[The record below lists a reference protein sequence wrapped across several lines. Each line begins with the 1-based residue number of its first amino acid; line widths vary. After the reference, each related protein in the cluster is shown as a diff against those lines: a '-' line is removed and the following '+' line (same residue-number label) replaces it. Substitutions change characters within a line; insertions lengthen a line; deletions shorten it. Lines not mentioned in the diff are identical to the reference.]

1 MRSYIVVYTPWMRRS
16 KAVCAEL
23 FSIPPSRS
31 NRLTLMNLNISQNN
45 LRLKTEEI
53 RMENIMYPNCRDMRI
68 LVWFMEHF
76 CMSLNINKL
85 E

>member
-1 MRSYIVVYTPWMRRS
+1 MRSYIVVYTPWMCAEI
-16 KAVCAEL
+16 KQYLDAEL

-31 NRLTLMNLNISQNN
+31 NRLTLMNLNISQNK
-45 LRLKTEEI
+45 LRFETEKI

-76 CMSLNINKL
+76 SMSLNIN
-85 E
+85 

>member
-1 MRSYIVVYTPWMRRS
+1 
-16 KAVCAEL
+16 
-23 FSIPPSRS
+23 
-31 NRLTLMNLNISQNN
+31 MNLNISQNK

-76 CMSLNINKL
+76 SMSLNINKL